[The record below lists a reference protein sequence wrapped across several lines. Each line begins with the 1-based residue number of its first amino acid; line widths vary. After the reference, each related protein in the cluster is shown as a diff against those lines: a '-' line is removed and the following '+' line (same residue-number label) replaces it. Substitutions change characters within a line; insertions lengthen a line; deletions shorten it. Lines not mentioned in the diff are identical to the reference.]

1 MKWDSVSLLFTWI
14 TQGQNQNLRICD
26 SPCRHPAP
34 AFSGLLR
41 WDPTRS
47 PNKPAVFLG
56 HTLPPPSGSLC
67 LPWKEKQPSIFLKA
81 GCSDEGV
88 KHMFSEMF
96 SSSKRWSVYLKKSC
110 VPVVFKTDNRQRPTV
125 QSREPCSIPCNN
137 LNGEGIWKRIDTRVC
152 VYTLSCVPLC
162 NPMDCTPPGS
172 SDHGIFQARILEGV
186 PLPSSGDLS
195 DPGIFLM
202 QGSNLHLLHWQVGS
216 LPLSHFGSRHM
227 YTHNWITLLYTWN

>member
-47 PNKPAVFLG
+47 PNKPAFFLG

-137 LNGEGIWKRIDTRVC
+137 LNGEGIWKRIDTRVRVHTQLC
-152 VYTLSCVPLC
+152 PTLQP
-162 NPMDCTPPGS
+162 
-172 SDHGIFQARILEGV
+172 HGLYPTRILWPWDFPGKNTGGGAASFFGGSFW
-186 PLPSSGDLS
+186 PRDLS
-195 DPGIFLM
+195 DAGIKPA
-202 QGSNLHLLHWQVGS
+202 S
-216 LPLSHFGSRHM
+216 LALAGGLFTTESLWKQTHV
-227 YTHNWITLLYTWN
+227 YT

>member
-1 MKWDSVSLLFTWI
+1 MKWDSVGLLFTWI
-14 TQGQNQNLRICD
+14 TQGQNQNLRTCD
-26 SPCRHPAP
+26 SQCRHPAP

-41 WDPTRS
+41 RDPTRS
-47 PNKPAVFLG
+47 PNKPAFFLG

-81 GCSDEGV
+81 GCSDEAV

-137 LNGEGIWKRIDTRVC
+137 LNGERIWKRIETCRCACTHSVVSHSATPWTVPHQDAL
-152 VYTLSCVPLC
+152 TLGFSRQEYWRGCRFLL
-162 NPMDCTPPGS
+162 
-172 SDHGIFQARILEGV
+172 R
-186 PLPSSGDLS
+186 
-195 DPGIFLM
+195 GIFLT

-216 LPLSHFGSRHM
+216 LPLSHFGNRHM
-227 YTHNWITLLYTWN
+227 YTYNWITLLYTWN